1 MLKRGGA
8 EDIQGRSAV
17 DKEDGVSS
25 IFGGGQAAGG
35 GRIVQIIGQSSGQS
49 RQLLASTPH

>member
-25 IFGGGQAAGG
+25 IFGGGQAVGG
-35 GRIVQIIGQSSGQS
+35 GATFQVSGQS
-49 RQLLASTPH
+49 DEKVR

>member
-1 MLKRGGA
+1 MQEETA
-8 EDIQGRSAV
+8 A
-17 DKEDGVSS
+17 DKEGKRDF

-35 GRIVQIIGQSSGQS
+35 GMTVQVIGQSSGQS

>member
-1 MLKRGGA
+1 MTPKPVTLAGETA
-8 EDIQGRSAV
+8 T
-17 DKEDGVSS
+17 DKEGKRYF